1 MLTPGDGVSM
11 PRRESRRGKGT
22 DFIFYSECRVDFS
35 RSRKAEV
42 GQKQPLTTVENIL
55 SPRWT
60 WLPLGSN

>member
-11 PRRESRRGKGT
+11 RSRETRRGKGT

-42 GQKQPLTTVENIL
+42 GQKRTFGN
-55 SPRWT
+55 
-60 WLPLGSN
+60 GG